1 MERESLFLSRIRV
14 YPLKGAGGLDLQLSK
29 ADLFGIPG
37 DRRWMLVGTGGL
49 FISQRTHPGIALI
62 GLEFAE
68 EGASGGAF
76 RVQAPGMSSFL
87 LSEGDASD
95 PLMEVQLHKDRL
107 RGRVLGE
114 AGKWFSDYLGE
125 ECRLVF
131 FPPEI
136 HRVVDPEFAPGHRT
150 SFSDGYPLLVTTEAS
165 LDALNQKLPRSLSM
179 LRFRPNLV
187 IRGGDPWEEDS
198 WRVIEIGSARIDLV
212 KACARCSVTTVD
224 QGTGTRGKEPLRT
237 LARIREWE
245 GKTSF
250 GQNAVFSRKGSFRV
264 GDGVRILERGKARP
278 PLSSN
283 TPLDA

>member
-1 MERESLFLSRIRV
+1 
-14 YPLKGAGGLDLQLSK
+14 
-29 ADLFGIPG
+29 
-37 DRRWMLVGTGGL
+37 MLVSTGGL

-68 EGASGGAF
+68 EGVSGGAF
-76 RVQAPGMSSFL
+76 RVRAPGMSSFL

-95 PLMEVQLHKDRL
+95 PLLEVQLHKDRL

-131 FPPEI
+131 IPPEI

-165 LDALNQKLPRSLSM
+165 LDALNQQLPRSLSL

-212 KACARCSVTTVD
+212 KPCARCSVTTVD

-245 GKTSF
+245 GKTYF